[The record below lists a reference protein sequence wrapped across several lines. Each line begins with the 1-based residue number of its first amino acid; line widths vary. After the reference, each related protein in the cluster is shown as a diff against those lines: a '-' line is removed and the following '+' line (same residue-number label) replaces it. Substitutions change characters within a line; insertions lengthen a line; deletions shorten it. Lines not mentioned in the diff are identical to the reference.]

1 MSNIEEETHFQSGLQ
16 LEENKL
22 DELVSYENTNKNI
35 ENIST
40 LDELINKIDTIQKI
54 KL

>member
-1 MSNIEEETHFQSGLQ
+1 MSTNNDDEAHFQNGHL

-35 ENIST
+35 EDISM
-40 LDELINKIDTIQKI
+40 N
-54 KL
+54 